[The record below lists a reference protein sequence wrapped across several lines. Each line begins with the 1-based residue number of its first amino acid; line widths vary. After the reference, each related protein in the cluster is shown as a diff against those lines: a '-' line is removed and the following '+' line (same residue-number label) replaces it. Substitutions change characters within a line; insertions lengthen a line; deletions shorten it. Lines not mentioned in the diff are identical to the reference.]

1 MIIPEVWK
9 TRLRVHMR
17 IPVLGVQNSGFALGF
32 RFSNIIGL
40 FEYRCNNLQPWEIAG
55 LVGLP
60 TASNMFS
67 GTDIQPGDTLT
78 VTITP
83 SVAPTTPIVT
93 LYTVTPQ
100 DMQGQNP
107 YGQVDPFYTAATN
120 AANAVTA
127 NCGGRFTA
135 TSQPSVTWPQTTPG
149 VGQSPWQMAYQAQNA
164 DDLFALA
171 VAYTGGIYAVVTSQ
185 GVRPWPR
192 NTFAEDGVTV
202 SGYIETCNYL
212 ESAIMRTSDLIKFP
226 KADVVNI
233 RQDEMEA
240 RASLYDYWCER
251 IAEVL
256 GIPLY
261 PLGASSNFGG
271 RNTGLEV

>member
-1 MIIPEVWK
+1 
-9 TRLRVHMR
+9 MR
-17 IPVLGVQNSGFALGF
+17 IPVLGVQSSGFSLGF

-60 TASNMFS
+60 TASNMFA
-67 GTDIQPGDTLT
+67 GTNIQPGDTLT

-83 SVAPTTPIVT
+83 GVVPTVPIVT
-93 LYTVTPQ
+93 TYTVTSQ
-100 DMQGQNP
+100 DMQGVNP

-127 NCGGRFTA
+127 NCLGRFIA
-135 TSQPSVTWPQTTPG
+135 TSQPTVVWPQNAPG
-149 VGQSPWQMAYQAQNA
+149 VGQSQWQMAYQAQIP
-164 DDLFALA
+164 DDIFSVA
-171 VAYTGGIYAVVTSQ
+171 VAFSGGIYAVTTSQ
-185 GVRPWPR
+185 GTRPYPR
-192 NTFAEDGVTV
+192 NTFAEDGVSV
-202 SGYIETCNYL
+202 SGYIDICNYL
-212 ESAIMRTSDLIKFP
+212 ESAIARTSDIIKFS
-226 KADVVNI
+226 KADVVDI

-240 RASLYDYWCER
+240 RASLYDFWCER

-261 PLGASSNFGG
+261 PLSASSNFGG